1 MTAQTLVLS
10 QDYAPVGVVPWQQA
24 ITMMWTSKCEVLE
37 TYDNEVHS
45 TYLIIKIPAVIRLL
59 QRFRRDKKAVKFS
72 RINVYARDNFEC
84 AYCHDRLSQ
93 NELTYD
99 HVLPRSKGG
108 KTEWTNIV
116 SCCYECNR
124 KKGNKTLTESGMK
137 LRKQPI
143 RPRMTPA
150 VVIRVSKESAPAA
163 WRDYLYWTGSL
174 DTDDK

>member
-24 ITMMWTSKCEVLE
+24 ITMMFTSKCEVLE
-37 TYDNEVHS
+37 TYDDQVHS
-45 TYLIIKIPAVIRLL
+45 TYLVIKIPAVIRLL

-84 AYCHDRLSQ
+84 QYCHEHLSQ

-99 HVLPRSKGG
+99 HVVPRSRGG

-116 SCCYECNR
+116 AACYACNKR
-124 KKGNKTLTESGMK
+124 KANRTPSEAGMR
-137 LRKQPI
+137 LYRQPA
-143 RPRMTPA
+143 RPRATPA
-150 VVIRVSKESAPAA
+150 VVIRVSKENAPAA
-163 WRDYLYWTGSL
+163 WRDYLYWTGEL
-174 DTDDK
+174 DA